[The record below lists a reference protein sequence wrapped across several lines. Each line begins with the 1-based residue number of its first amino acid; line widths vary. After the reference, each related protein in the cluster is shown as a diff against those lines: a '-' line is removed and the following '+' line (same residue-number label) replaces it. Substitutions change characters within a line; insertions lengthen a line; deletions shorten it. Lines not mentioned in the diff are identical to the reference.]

1 MPETISGREAIRTY
15 IKEKNI
21 SITSLATMYGMSRAY
36 LHEVLDGK
44 KKSKAANELVL
55 KIIEDFQIR

>member
-1 MPETISGREAIRTY
+1 MPETISGRDAIRSY
-15 IKEKNI
+15 INEKNI

-36 LHEVLDGK
+36 LHEVLEGK